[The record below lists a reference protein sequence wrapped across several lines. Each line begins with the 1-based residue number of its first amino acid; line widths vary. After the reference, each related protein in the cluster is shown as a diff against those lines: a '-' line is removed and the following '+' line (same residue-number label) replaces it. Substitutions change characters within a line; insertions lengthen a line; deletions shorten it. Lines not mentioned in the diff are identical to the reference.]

1 MADIANDRIPTVV
14 ADGVDIVYR
23 VNGTGAGRGSA
34 TAALNRM
41 LRRKQTEKAS
51 GVRRVHA
58 EKNVTFVAYR
68 GEAIGLIGTNGSGKS
83 TLLKAVAGLLP
94 VENGRIYTGGQP
106 SLLGVNAAMM
116 NDLTGE
122 RNVHLGGLA
131 MGMSREQVRD
141 RYQDIV
147 DFSGINEKGD
157 FITLPMRT
165 YSSGM
170 AARLRFSIAAAKDH
184 DVLLID
190 EALATGDRS
199 FQKRSEDRIRELRK
213 HAGTVFLVSHNNKS
227 IRDTCDRVLWLERGE
242 LLMDGPTEDVLKEY
256 EAFTGDKSP
265 KAKPKP
271 KVPVS
276 FSYALM
282 TSSVGPSISS
292 SPFSSHSTRSQVSL
306 IDLLL

>member
-1 MADIANDRIPTVV
+1 MAEHANDPRTPTVV
-14 ADGVDIVYR
+14 VDGVDIVYR

-41 LRRKQTEKAS
+41 LRRGHAERAA
-51 GVRRVHA
+51 GVRTVHA
-58 EKNVTFVAYR
+58 VKNVSFVSYK

-83 TLLKAVAGLLP
+83 TLLKAIAGLLP
-94 VENGRIYTGGQP
+94 VENGHIYTDGQP
-106 SLLGVNAAMM
+106 SLLGVNAALMG
-116 NDLTGE
+116 DLTGE
-122 RNVHLGGLA
+122 RNVFLGGLA
-131 MGMSREQVRD
+131 MGMSREEIRS

-170 AARLRFSIAAAKDH
+170 GARLRFSIAAAKDH

-199 FQKRSEDRIRELRK
+199 FQKRSEARIRELRK
-213 HAGTVFLVSHNNKS
+213 QAGTVYLVSHNNKS
-227 IRDTCDRVLWLERGE
+227 IRDTCERVLWLERGE
-242 LLMDGPTEDVLKEY
+242 LRMDGPTEEVMKEY
-256 EAFTGDKSP
+256 EAFTGDKSD

-271 KVPVS
+271 KPKATAPKVPQ
-276 FSYALM
+276 
-282 TSSVGPSISS
+282 PS
-292 SPFSSHSTRSQVSL
+292 
-306 IDLLL
+306 

>member
-1 MADIANDRIPTVV
+1 MADHANDPRIPTVV
-14 ADGVDIVYR
+14 VDGVDIVYR

-41 LRRKQTEKAS
+41 LRRGHAERAA
-51 GVRRVHA
+51 GVRTVHA
-58 EKNVTFVAYR
+58 VRNVSFVSYK

-94 VENGRIYTGGQP
+94 VENGHIYTNGQP
-106 SLLGVNAAMM
+106 SLLGVNAALMG
-116 NDLTGE
+116 DLTGE
-122 RNVHLGGLA
+122 RNVFLGGLA
-131 MGMSREQVRD
+131 MGMSREEIRN

-170 AARLRFSIAAAKDH
+170 GARLRFSIAAAKDH

-199 FQKRSEDRIRELRK
+199 FQRRSEQRIRALREQ
-213 HAGTVFLVSHNNKS
+213 AGTVFLVSHNNKS
-227 IRDTCDRVLWLERGE
+227 IRDTCERVLWLERGE
-242 LLMDGPTEDVLKEY
+242 LRMDGPTEDVMREY
-256 EAFTGDKSP
+256 EAFTGDKRDKTRPRP
-265 KAKPKP
+265 KAAAP
-271 KVPVS
+271 KVPQ
-276 FSYALM
+276 
-282 TSSVGPSISS
+282 PS
-292 SPFSSHSTRSQVSL
+292 
-306 IDLLL
+306 

>member
-1 MADIANDRIPTVV
+1 MADTTDQKVPTVI

-34 TAALNRM
+34 TAALNRI

-58 EKNVTFVAYR
+58 VRNVSFVAYR

-94 VENGRIYTGGQP
+94 VENGRIYTDGQP
-106 SLLGVNAAMM
+106 SLLGVNAALMS
-116 NDLTGE
+116 DLTGE

-131 MGMSREQVRD
+131 MGMSRDEIRA
-141 RYQDIV
+141 RYQEIV
-147 DFSGINEKGD
+147 DFSGINDKGD

-184 DVLLID
+184 DVLLVD

-199 FQKRSEDRIRELRK
+199 FQKRSEARIRELRK

-242 LLMDGPTEDVLKEY
+242 LRMDGPTDEVLKEY
-256 EAFTGDKSP
+256 EKFTGDKV
-265 KAKPKP
+265 AKPKP
-271 KVPVS
+271 KPKPTPQAAAAAS
-276 FSYALM
+276 
-282 TSSVGPSISS
+282 
-292 SPFSSHSTRSQVSL
+292 
-306 IDLLL
+306 

>member
-1 MADIANDRIPTVV
+1 MSDTPTARESRTVSDVPTVV
-14 ADGVDIVYR
+14 CDSVDIVYR

-41 LRRKQTEKAS
+41 LRRKHAEQAA

-58 EKNVTFVAYR
+58 VKNVSFVAYK

-94 VENGRIYTGGQP
+94 VENGAIYTDGQP
-106 SLLGVNAAMM
+106 SLLGVNAALMG
-116 NDLTGE
+116 DLTGE
-122 RNVHLGGLA
+122 KNVYLGGLA
-131 MGMSREQVRD
+131 MGMSREEIKE

-170 AARLRFSIAAAKDH
+170 GARLRFSIAAAKDH

-190 EALATGDRS
+190 EALATGDAS
-199 FQKRSEDRIRELRK
+199 FRMRSEERIRELRQ

-227 IRDTCDRVLWLERGE
+227 IRDTCERVLWLERGV
-242 LLMDGPTEDVLKEY
+242 LRMDGPTEEVLAEY
-256 EAFTGDKSP
+256 EAFTGDKSDKT

-271 KVPVS
+271 QPQ
-276 FSYALM
+276 AAAQ
-282 TSSVGPSISS
+282 PS
-292 SPFSSHSTRSQVSL
+292 
-306 IDLLL
+306 

>member
-1 MADIANDRIPTVV
+1 MRERLERLSKAERIPTVV
-14 ADGVDIVYR
+14 CDGVDIVYR
-23 VNGTGAGRGSA
+23 VNGTGSGRGSA
-34 TAALNRM
+34 TAALNRI
-41 LRRKQTEKAS
+41 LRRKQAEKAA

-58 EKNVTFVAYR
+58 VKNVSFVAYK

-94 VENGRIYTGGQP
+94 VENGHIYTHGQP
-106 SLLGVNAAMM
+106 SLLGVNAALM

-122 RNVHLGGLA
+122 RNVYLGGLA
-131 MGMSREQVRD
+131 MGMSREQVKE

-190 EALATGDRS
+190 EALATGDRR
-199 FQKRSEDRIRELRK
+199 FQMRSEERIRELRAT
-213 HAGTVFLVSHNNKS
+213 AGTVFLVSHNNKS
-227 IRDTCDRVLWLERGE
+227 IRDTCERTLWLERGE
-242 LLMDGPTEDVLKEY
+242 LRMDGPTEDVMKEY
-256 EAFTGDKSP
+256 EAFTGDKSDKKVQGK
-265 KAKPKP
+265 KA
-271 KVPVS
+271 
-276 FSYALM
+276 A
-282 TSSVGPSISS
+282 
-292 SPFSSHSTRSQVSL
+292 
-306 IDLLL
+306 

>member
-1 MADIANDRIPTVV
+1 MAEQTETTSEQIPTVV
-14 ADGVDIVYR
+14 ADRVDIVYR
-23 VNGTGAGRGSA
+23 VNGTGAGRGTA
-34 TAALNRM
+34 TAALNRIM
-41 LRRKQTEKAS
+41 RRRQTEKAA
-51 GVRRVHA
+51 GVRKVHA
-58 EKNVTFVAYR
+58 VKKVSFVAYK

-94 VENGRIYTGGQP
+94 VENGHIYTDGQP
-106 SLLGVNAAMM
+106 SLLGVNAALM

-131 MGMSREQVRD
+131 MGMSREEVRQ
-141 RYQDIV
+141 RYQEIV
-147 DFSGINEKGD
+147 EFSGINEKGD

-199 FQKRSEDRIRELRK
+199 FQKRSEARIRELRK

-227 IRDTCDRVLWLERGE
+227 IRDTCERVLWLERGE
-242 LLMDGPTEDVLKEY
+242 LRMDGATEDVLKEY
-256 EAFTGDKSP
+256 EAFTGDKSDKPARKPARKAAP
-265 KAKPKP
+265 KAPAATP
-271 KVPVS
+271 
-276 FSYALM
+276 
-282 TSSVGPSISS
+282 
-292 SPFSSHSTRSQVSL
+292 
-306 IDLLL
+306 

>member
-1 MADIANDRIPTVV
+1 MTQEQVHQAQPAQQDQQLQQVPTVI

-23 VNGTGAGRGSA
+23 VNGTGTGRGSA
-34 TAALNRM
+34 TAALNRI

-51 GVRRVHA
+51 GVRKVHA
-58 EKNVTFVAYR
+58 VKNVSFVAYR

-94 VENGRIYTGGQP
+94 VENGRIYTDGQP
-106 SLLGVNAAMM
+106 SLLGVNAALM

-131 MGMSREQVRD
+131 MGMSREQVKQ
-141 RYQDIV
+141 RYEEIV

-199 FQKRSEDRIRELRK
+199 FQKRSEARIRELRK

-242 LLMDGPTEDVLKEY
+242 LRMDGPTDDVLKEY
-256 EAFTGDKSP
+256 EAFTGDKSAKP
-265 KAKPKP
+265 SPKPKP
-271 KVPVS
+271 KPKPAPAAAPLLS
-276 FSYALM
+276 QGSLLRH
-282 TSSVGPSISS
+282 PS
-292 SPFSSHSTRSQVSL
+292 
-306 IDLLL
+306 

>member
-1 MADIANDRIPTVV
+1 MTPTVI
-14 ADGVDIVYR
+14 ADHVDIVYR

-34 TAALNRM
+34 TAALNRI
-41 LRRKQTEKAS
+41 LRRKQAEKAA
-51 GVRRVHA
+51 GVRTVHA
-58 EKNVTFVAYR
+58 VRDVSFVAYK

-106 SLLGVNAAMM
+106 SLLGVNAALM

-131 MGMSREQVRD
+131 MGMSREQVKE
-141 RYQDIV
+141 RYQEIV

-190 EALATGDRS
+190 EALATGDRK
-199 FQKRSEDRIRELRK
+199 FQKRSEERIRELRK
-213 HAGTVFLVSHNNKS
+213 EAGTVFLVSHSNKS

-242 LLMDGPTEDVLKEY
+242 LRMDGPTEDVMKEY
-256 EAFTGDKSP
+256 EAFTGD
-265 KAKPKP
+265 AKPKP
-271 KVPVS
+271 KPKPKPKAAAKPAEPTV
-276 FSYALM
+276 AQ
-282 TSSVGPSISS
+282 PS
-292 SPFSSHSTRSQVSL
+292 
-306 IDLLL
+306 

>member
-1 MADIANDRIPTVV
+1 MRERRERLARAEKIPTIVC
-14 ADGVDIVYR
+14 DNVDIVYR
-23 VNGTGAGRGSA
+23 VNGTGSGRGSA

-41 LRRKQTEKAS
+41 LRRRQAEKAA

-58 EKNVTFVAYR
+58 VKKVSFVAYK
-68 GEAIGLIGTNGSGKS
+68 GEAVGLIGTNGSGKS

-94 VENGRIYTGGQP
+94 VENGHIYTNGQP
-106 SLLGVNAAMM
+106 SLLGVNAALM

-122 RNVHLGGLA
+122 RNVYLGGLA
-131 MGMSREQVRD
+131 MGMSREQVRE

-190 EALATGDRS
+190 EALATGDRR
-199 FQKRSEDRIRELRK
+199 FQMRSEERIRELREK
-213 HAGTVFLVSHNNKS
+213 AGTVFLVSHNNKS
-227 IRDTCDRVLWLERGE
+227 IRDTCERTLWLERGE
-242 LLMDGPTEDVLKEY
+242 LRMDGPTEDVMKEY
-256 EAFTGDKSP
+256 EAFTGDKSDKKTAGK
-265 KAKPKP
+265 KA
-271 KVPVS
+271 S
-276 FSYALM
+276 
-282 TSSVGPSISS
+282 
-292 SPFSSHSTRSQVSL
+292 
-306 IDLLL
+306 

>member
-1 MADIANDRIPTVV
+1 VAEQTPTEMIPTVI
-14 ADGVDIVYR
+14 AENVDIVYR
-23 VNGTGAGRGSA
+23 VNGTGAGRGTA

-41 LRRKQTEKAS
+41 LRRKQAEQAA

-58 EKNVTFVAYR
+58 VKKVSFVAYK

-94 VENGRIYTGGQP
+94 VENGHIYTNGQP
-106 SLLGVNAAMM
+106 SLLGVNAALM

-131 MGMSREQVRD
+131 MGMSREQVRE

-190 EALATGDRS
+190 EALATGDRK
-199 FQKRSEDRIRELRK
+199 FQMRSEERIRELRER
-213 HAGTVFLVSHNNKS
+213 AGTVFLVSHNNKS
-227 IRDTCDRVLWLERGE
+227 IRDTCERVLWLERGE
-242 LLMDGPTEDVLKEY
+242 LRMDGPTEDVMKEY
-256 EAFTGDKSP
+256 EAFTGDKSDKPAKKPAP
-265 KAKPKP
+265 KKA
-271 KVPVS
+271 
-276 FSYALM
+276 A
-282 TSSVGPSISS
+282 
-292 SPFSSHSTRSQVSL
+292 
-306 IDLLL
+306 

>member
-1 MADIANDRIPTVV
+1 MAENPSTNPNTDEKQTENPGEQIPTVV
-14 ADGVDIVYR
+14 ADHVDIVYR
-23 VNGTGAGRGSA
+23 VNGTGAGRGTA

-41 LRRKQTEKAS
+41 LRRKQSEKAA
-51 GVRRVHA
+51 GVRKVHA
-58 EKNVTFVAYR
+58 VKSVSFVAYR

-94 VENGRIYTGGQP
+94 VEHGHIYTDGQP
-106 SLLGVNAAMM
+106 SLLGVNAALMG
-116 NDLTGE
+116 DLTGE
-122 RNVHLGGLA
+122 RNVYLGGLA
-131 MGMSREQVRD
+131 MGMSREQIKE
-141 RYQDIV
+141 RYQGIV

-170 AARLRFSIAAAKDH
+170 GARLRFSIAAAKDH

-199 FQKRSEDRIRELRK
+199 FQQRSEDRIRELRK

-242 LLMDGPTEDVLKEY
+242 LRMDGPTDDVLKEY
-256 EAFTGDKSP
+256 EAFTNRP
-265 KAKPKP
+265 AKA
-271 KVPVS
+271 
-276 FSYALM
+276 A
-282 TSSVGPSISS
+282 
-292 SPFSSHSTRSQVSL
+292 
-306 IDLLL
+306 

>member
-1 MADIANDRIPTVV
+1 MAENPNPQHPADRVPTVI

-34 TAALNRM
+34 TGALNRI
-41 LRRKQTEKAS
+41 LRRRQTEKAA
-51 GVRRVHA
+51 GVRKVHA
-58 EKNVTFVAYR
+58 VRNVSFTAYR

-94 VENGRIYTGGQP
+94 VENGHIYTDGQP
-106 SLLGVNAAMM
+106 SLLGVNAALM

-131 MGMSREQVRD
+131 MGMSREQIRE
-141 RYQDIV
+141 RYQEIV
-147 DFSGINEKGD
+147 EFSGINEKGD

-199 FQKRSEDRIRELRK
+199 FQKRSEARIRELRK

-242 LLMDGPTEDVLKEY
+242 LRMDGPTDEVLKEY
-256 EAFTGDKSP
+256 EAFTGDKVT
-265 KAKPKP
+265 KPKP
-271 KVPVS
+271 KPKPKSQPEPQAAPAPVPS
-276 FSYALM
+276 
-282 TSSVGPSISS
+282 
-292 SPFSSHSTRSQVSL
+292 
-306 IDLLL
+306 

>member
-1 MADIANDRIPTVV
+1 MPTVI

-23 VNGTGAGRGSA
+23 VNGTGAGRGTA

-41 LRRKQTEKAS
+41 LRRGQAEKAA
-51 GVRRVHA
+51 GVRKVHA
-58 EKNVTFVAYR
+58 VRNVSFTAYR

-94 VENGRIYTGGQP
+94 VENGRIYTDGQP
-106 SLLGVNAAMM
+106 SLLGVNAALMS
-116 NDLTGE
+116 DLTGE

-131 MGMSREQVRD
+131 MGMSREQVKE
-141 RYQDIV
+141 RYQEIV

-184 DVLLID
+184 DVLMID

-199 FQKRSEDRIRELRK
+199 FQKRSEARIRELRK

-242 LLMDGPTEDVLKEY
+242 LRMDGPTNDVLREY
-256 EAFTGDKSP
+256 EAFTGGTAKTP
-265 KAKPKP
+265 KLPNPTKQPPQPTQPTQPK
-271 KVPVS
+271 KEQTQLNAEKIS
-276 FSYALM
+276 L
-282 TSSVGPSISS
+282 PS
-292 SPFSSHSTRSQVSL
+292 
-306 IDLLL
+306 

>member
-1 MADIANDRIPTVV
+1 MADTAPDTARERIPTVI

-34 TAALNRM
+34 TAALNRI
-41 LRRKQTEKAS
+41 LRRKQAEKAA

-58 EKNVTFVAYR
+58 VRNVSFVAYR

-94 VENGRIYTGGQP
+94 VERGRIYTDGQP
-106 SLLGVNAAMM
+106 SLLGVNAALMK
-116 NDLTGE
+116 DLTGE
-122 RNVHLGGLA
+122 RNVILGGLA
-131 MGMSREQVRD
+131 MGMSREEIKA
-141 RYQDIV
+141 RYQEIV

-190 EALATGDRS
+190 EALATGDRK
-199 FQKRSEDRIRELRK
+199 FQKRSEARIRELRK
-213 HAGTVFLVSHNNKS
+213 QAGTVFLVSHNNKS

-242 LLMDGPTEDVLKEY
+242 LRMDGPTDEVLREY
-256 EAFTGDKSP
+256 EKFTGDGVTKKPAKS
-265 KAKPKP
+265 AKPSAASGSAGTSGTSGTSGTAEP
-271 KVPVS
+271 AQAAVPS
-276 FSYALM
+276 
-282 TSSVGPSISS
+282 
-292 SPFSSHSTRSQVSL
+292 
-306 IDLLL
+306 